1 MARHS
6 FRTTVSAA
14 LALSALMIATQLSG
28 CTAPSPRPQAIQA
41 APGSIAPAP
50 LAPPPGAAVPTPQ
63 ETVTGGRAK
72 VALLVPLTGP
82 NSSVGQA
89 MLDAAHMALFEVSA
103 DLALLPRDTGS
114 TPDGASAAAHRA
126 ISDNVGLVLGPIFSA
141 SVAPVRE
148 AVGGGATSAIA
159 YTTDAT
165 VAGGNIFVMGFLP
178 AGQVDRVV
186 GFAKSRGMTKLAA
199 LVPDNAYG
207 VAVTAEIVAL
217 RSRLGLAPPRVLTV
231 SRDVKGELAS
241 LADDPP
247 EMLLVA
253 LGGDQLVSIAPAI
266 GEYAAAHPVQLL
278 GTGLWADDSNVAQI
292 PALAGGWYAA
302 PVPGNFDDFA
312 ARFQRNFNYRPPRIA
327 SLAYD
332 SVALAAS
339 ISRSAGA
346 SHDANGS
353 NPFNRDVLLQPNGF
367 IGIDGGF
374 RFLPSGLSER
384 NLAVLAVNA
393 NGPTVVDPPPPNFEK
408 LGE

>member
-6 FRTTVSAA
+6 FRTIIVSVA
-14 LALSALMIATQLSG
+14 LTIATQLSG
-28 CTAPSPRPQAIQA
+28 CTAPPAQPQAIQ
-41 APGSIAPAP
+41 PV
-50 LAPPPGAAVPTPQ
+50 APPPVAQVPLVPPPPAVTAIPTPQ
-63 ETVTGGRAK
+63 EAITAGRAK

-103 DLALLPRDTGS
+103 DLALMPRDTGS
-114 TPDGASAAAHRA
+114 TPDGAAAAAQRA
-126 ISDNVGLVLGPIFSA
+126 ITDNVGLILGPIFSA
-141 SVAPVRE
+141 SVPPVRD
-148 AVGGGATSAIA
+148 AIGGSAISAVA

-165 VAGGNIFVMGFLP
+165 VAGGNMFVMGFLP

-199 LVPDNAYG
+199 LVPDNPYG
-207 VAVTAEIVAL
+207 VAVTAEINAL
-217 RSRLGLAPPRVLTV
+217 RSQLGLAPPRILTI
-231 SRDVKGELAS
+231 SRDVKGLLAS

-247 EMLLVA
+247 QMLLVA
-253 LGGDQLVSIAPAI
+253 LGGDQLVNLAPAI
-266 GEYAAAHPVQLL
+266 GDYAAAHPVQLL
-278 GTGLWADDSNVAQI
+278 GTGLWADDPAVAKA

-302 PVPGNFDDFA
+302 PAPGNFDDFA
-312 ARFQRNFNYRPPRIA
+312 SRFQRDFNYRPPRIA

-339 ISRSAGA
+339 IARSAA
-346 SHDANGS
+346 SS
-353 NPFNRDVLLQPNGF
+353 PNPFNRDVLLQPNGF

-374 RFLPSGLSER
+374 RFLPNGLSER
-384 NLAVLAVNA
+384 NLAVLAVDA
-393 NGPTVVDPPPPNFEK
+393 NGPTVVDPPPPNFQK

>member
-6 FRTTVSAA
+6 FHTIIVSAA
-14 LALSALMIATQLSG
+14 LALSALVIATQLSG
-28 CTAPSPRPQAIQA
+28 CTAPPARPQAIQPS
-41 APGSIAPAP
+41 APTTVGQEA
-50 LAPPPGAAVPTPQ
+50 LAPPVTAAVPSPQ
-63 ETVTGGRAK
+63 EAVTGGRAK

-89 MLDAAHMALFEVSA
+89 MLDAANMALFEVSA
-103 DLALLPRDTGS
+103 DMALLPRDTGN

-126 ISDNVGLVLGPIFSA
+126 MTDNVGLILGPIFSA

-148 AVGGGATSAIA
+148 AVGGSTISAIA
-159 YTTDAT
+159 YSTDAT
-165 VAGGNIFVMGFLP
+165 VAGDNIFVMGFLP
-178 AGQVDRVV
+178 AGQVERVV

-199 LVPDNAYG
+199 LVPDNPYG
-207 VAVTAEIVAL
+207 VAVTAEINAL
-217 RSRLGLAPPRVLTV
+217 RARLGLSAPRILTV
-231 SRDVKGELAS
+231 SRDVKGQLAS

-247 EMLLVA
+247 QMLLVA
-253 LGGDQLVSIAPAI
+253 LGGDQLVSLAPAI
-266 GEYAAAHPVQLL
+266 GEYASAHPVQLL
-278 GTGLWADDSNVAQI
+278 GTGLWADDATVAQA

-312 ARFQRNFNYRPPRIA
+312 SRFQRNFNYRPPRIA

-339 ISRSAGA
+339 IARSAGG
-346 SHDANGS
+346 NP

-393 NGPTVVDPPPPNFEK
+393 NGPSVVDPPPPNFQK

>member
-6 FRTTVSAA
+6 FRTTISAA
-14 LALSALMIATQLSG
+14 LALSALVIATQLSG
-28 CTAPSPRPQAIQA
+28 CTPPAGRPQAIQPE
-41 APGSIAPAP
+41 APPPVAQTP
-50 LAPPPGAAVPTPQ
+50 LAPPPVVAPAVPLPQ
-63 ETVTGGRAK
+63 ETVTAGRAK

-89 MLDAAHMALFEVSA
+89 MLDAAHLALFEVSA
-103 DLALLPRDTGS
+103 DVALMPRDTGS

-126 ISDNVGLVLGPIFSA
+126 MADNVGLILGPIFSA
-141 SVAPVRE
+141 SVQPIRDVI
-148 AVGGGATSAIA
+148 GGSATSAIA
-159 YTTDAT
+159 YSTDAT

-207 VAVTAEIVAL
+207 VAVTAEIGAL
-217 RSRLGLAPPRVLTV
+217 RSRLGLPAPRVLTL
-231 SRDVKGELAS
+231 SRDVKGQLAS

-247 EMLLVA
+247 QMLLVA
-253 LGGDQLVSIAPAI
+253 LGGDQLVSAAPAI
-266 GEYAAAHPVQLL
+266 GEYASAHPVQLL
-278 GTGLWADDSNVAQI
+278 GTGLWADDTTVAQT

-312 ARFQRNFNYRPPRIA
+312 GRFQRTFNYRPPRIA

-332 SVALAAS
+332 SVALAAA
-339 ISRSAGA
+339 ISRNAGG
-346 SHDANGS
+346 NP

-374 RFLPSGLSER
+374 RFLPTGLSER
-384 NLAVLAVNA
+384 NLAVLAVSA
-393 NGPTVVDPPPPNFEK
+393 NGPTVVDPPPPDFQN